1 MEYACFAKSLILEVS
16 SRRTSAWLNG
26 ARQNYAHH
34 HPNPFQRRRAME
46 REHSSAPLPEVGGNS
61 EACITVRHF
70 NSAKD
75 GIRNQLS
82 QASSALTE

>member
-1 MEYACFAKSLILEVS
+1 
-16 SRRTSAWLNG
+16 
-26 ARQNYAHH
+26 
-34 HPNPFQRRRAME
+34 ME

-61 EACITVRHF
+61 EACIIARHF
-70 NSAKD
+70 NSAKG